1 VPGDAPDTAN
11 ALTSLRGIL
20 NPLRETMA
28 HSFTIRLNDELSLV
42 LKRVE
47 SGITESG
54 GRFEGNLECGA
65 FAGKS
70 VLGFIKGKY
79 HSLSDEEIRI
89 TITDKPLIVPYRTI
103 ETEIRKY
110 FS

>member
-1 VPGDAPDTAN
+1 MT
-11 ALTSLRGIL
+11 
-20 NPLRETMA
+20 
-28 HSFTIRLNDELSLV
+28 HSFTIRLNDEISSV

-47 SGITESG
+47 AGITGSG
-54 GRFEGNLECGA
+54 GSFEGNLECGT

-79 HSLSDEEIRI
+79 HSLPDQEISI
-89 TITDKPLIVPYRTI
+89 TIMEKPFLIPYRTI
-103 ETEIRKY
+103 ESEIRKY